1 MESMD
6 LNLNLDADLQ
16 HRLDLQPSNRNGNGN
31 ISAPHTTGS
40 RHGPGSISFA
50 SDSQFGIH
58 DSNGNGNVNFQI
70 SGPDVNII
78 AASSQSFLNSQDSIS
93 PAANQPDGV
102 EDGVDDAQM
111 QGQKKIK
118 APRLYHKKSRN
129 GCQRC
134 KARRVKCD
142 EMRPI
147 CNNCIRHRLSC
158 VYSKPP
164 PPPTTSPSQTI
175 KSNSSNPST
184 PERISVHT
192 LVKDLSSTSVSP
204 QMDLSIPLSPSQTY
218 SDDLP
223 ESSARRMLELRLLQT
238 YIIHTSPTFPS
249 CHNPETLNL
258 WSVVVP
264 KLAFASPNLLYA
276 MFAIASL
283 HLHVLSP
290 NDVEI
295 QGARQHYLSL
305 ALRHHQKGVASL
317 NPSTADAVMFT
328 SVLIL
333 NDAFSSLQV
342 RSMKPYKLPMHWLQ
356 MARGTASVFAVA
368 LSMIRHDPNAK
379 AMALLR
385 TKPALTKPEE
395 RINRPE
401 IHPLFNAI
409 LTYPSPHTSI
419 SPQIYPHPHTYIIYT
434 PTLNPDPSI
443 PPSHLTAYT
452 QTLSFLSTIHL
463 HITQHEHPMATA
475 RRFTAFGLQVPK
487 LFIDLVEERQP
498 RALVIFAYYFAM
510 ATCLVEGAG
519 PANSITLRMRNGE
532 DADLEKSFWWLGDVV
547 RREVEGISAILPGG
561 WEGLMGWP
569 RRVAGLGELGLG
581 ELGFG

>member
-1 MESMD
+1 MD
-6 LNLNLDADLQ
+6 TDL
-16 HRLDLQPSNRNGNGN
+16 HVRLDRRSGDSRNGNFDAS
-31 ISAPHTTGS
+31 ISYTARSGVDS
-40 RHGPGSISFA
+40 RSISFA
-50 SDSQFGIH
+50 SDSNFVSGN
-58 DSNGNGNVNFQI
+58 DNAGFRASGADVRVSNQEL
-70 SGPDVNII
+70 S
-78 AASSQSFLNSQDSIS
+78 SSQSFRNSHDSLS
-93 PAANQPDGV
+93 PDANHPDV
-102 EDGVDDAQM
+102 EGGDDDQK
-111 QGQKKIK
+111 QGQKKVK

-142 EMRPI
+142 ETRPI
-147 CNNCIRHRLSC
+147 CNNCIRHRLGC
-158 VYSKPP
+158 VYTKPP
-164 PPPTTSPSQTI
+164 PPPPPAASSPQTI

-184 PERISVHT
+184 PEHNSIHA
-192 LVKDLSSTSVSP
+192 LAEDLSSASVSP
-204 QMDLSIPLSPSQTY
+204 QVDLSIPPAPSQAF

-290 NDVEI
+290 NDMEI
-295 QGARQHYLSL
+295 QRARQHYLSL

-317 NPSTADAVMFT
+317 NPSTADAVMFA
-328 SVLIL
+328 SILIL

-342 RSMKPYKLPMHWLQ
+342 RCMKPYTLPTHWLQ

-368 LSMIRHDPNAK
+368 LGLIRHDPNAK

-395 RINRPE
+395 RLNRPE

-409 LTYPSPHTSI
+409 LTYPSPHISI
-419 SPQIYPHPHTYIIYT
+419 SPQTYSENGGY
-434 PTLNPDPSI
+434 DPSI
-443 PPSHLTAYT
+443 PPTHLTAYL
-452 QTLSFLSTIHL
+452 QTLSYLSSIHL
-463 HITQHEHPMATA
+463 NIMQHEHPMATA

-510 ATCLVEGAG
+510 ATCLVEGGG
-519 PANSITLRMRNGE
+519 PSDSITLQMRNGE
-532 DADLEKSFWWLGDVV
+532 DLDLGKTFWWMGAMV
-547 RREVEGISAILPGG
+547 RREIGGISGILPGG
-561 WEGLMGWP
+561 WEGLMSWP
-569 RRVAGLGELGLG
+569 RRVAGLE
-581 ELGFG
+581 

>member
-1 MESMD
+1 M
-6 LNLNLDADLQ
+6 DADL
-16 HRLDLQPSNRNGNGN
+16 HVRLDRRSEDGRNGNFDAS
-31 ISAPHTTGS
+31 ISHAAREGIDA
-40 RHGPGSISFA
+40 RSISFA
-50 SDSQFGIH
+50 SDSHFVH
-58 DSNGNGNVNFQI
+58 GNDNASFRA
-70 SGPDVNII
+70 SRPDVQVLNQELS
-78 AASSQSFLNSQDSIS
+78 SSQSFRNAHDSLS
-93 PAANQPDGV
+93 PDANHPDGEG
-102 EDGVDDAQM
+102 EDDDQK
-111 QGQKKIK
+111 QGQKKVK

-142 EMRPI
+142 ETRPI
-147 CNNCIRHRLSC
+147 CNNCVRHRLGC

-164 PPPTTSPSQTI
+164 PPPPPAASSPQTI

-184 PERISVHT
+184 PEHNSIHA
-192 LVKDLSSTSVSP
+192 LAEDLSSASVSP
-204 QMDLSIPLSPSQTY
+204 QVDLSIPPAPSQAF

-290 NDVEI
+290 NDMEI
-295 QGARQHYLSL
+295 QRARQHYLSL

-317 NPSTADAVMFT
+317 NPSTADAVMFA
-328 SVLIL
+328 SILIL

-342 RSMKPYKLPMHWLQ
+342 RCMKPYTLPTHWLQ

-368 LSMIRHDPNAK
+368 LGLIRHDPNAK

-395 RINRPE
+395 RLNRPE

-409 LTYPSPHTSI
+409 LAYPSPHISI
-419 SPQIYPHPHTYIIYT
+419 SPQSYSENGGY
-434 PTLNPDPSI
+434 DP
-443 PPSHLTAYT
+443 
-452 QTLSFLSTIHL
+452 QFL
-463 HITQHEHPMATA
+463 
-475 RRFTAFGLQVPK
+475 
-487 LFIDLVEERQP
+487 P
-498 RALVIFAYYFAM
+498 R
-510 ATCLVEGAG
+510 T
-519 PANSITLRMRNGE
+519 
-532 DADLEKSFWWLGDVV
+532 
-547 RREVEGISAILPGG
+547 
-561 WEGLMGWP
+561 
-569 RRVAGLGELGLG
+569 
-581 ELGFG
+581 

>member
-1 MESMD
+1 MD
-6 LNLNLDADLQ
+6 TDL
-16 HRLDLQPSNRNGNGN
+16 HVRLDRRSGHSRSGNFDAS
-31 ISAPHTTGS
+31 ISHTARS
-40 RHGPGSISFA
+40 RIDSRSISFA
-50 SDSQFGIH
+50 SDSHFV
-58 DSNGNGNVNFQI
+58 NGNDNAGFRA
-70 SGPDVNII
+70 SGPDVRISNQELS
-78 AASSQSFLNSQDSIS
+78 SSQSFRNSQDSLS
-93 PAANQPDGV
+93 PDANHPDVEGGMMIRSRDRRKLKLQDCIIRNRGTGV
-102 EDGVDDAQM
+102 KD
-111 QGQKKIK
+111 
-118 APRLYHKKSRN
+118 
-129 GCQRC
+129 
-134 KARRVKCD
+134 CD
-142 EMRPI
+142 ETRPI
-147 CNNCIRHRLSC
+147 CNNCIRHRLGC
-158 VYSKPP
+158 VYTKPP
-164 PPPTTSPSQTI
+164 PPLPPAASSPQTI

-184 PERISVHT
+184 PEHISIHA
-192 LVKDLSSTSVSP
+192 LAEDLSSASVSP
-204 QMDLSIPLSPSQTY
+204 QVDLSIPPAPSQAF

-290 NDVEI
+290 SDMEI
-295 QGARQHYLSL
+295 QRARQHYLSL

-317 NPSTADAVMFT
+317 NPSTADAVMFA
-328 SVLIL
+328 SILIL

-342 RSMKPYKLPMHWLQ
+342 RCMKPYTLPTHWLQ

-368 LSMIRHDPNAK
+368 LGLIRHDPNAK

-395 RINRPE
+395 RLNRPE

-409 LTYPSPHTSI
+409 LTYPSPHISI
-419 SPQIYPHPHTYIIYT
+419 SPQNYSENGGY
-434 PTLNPDPSI
+434 DPSI
-443 PPSHLTAYT
+443 PPTHLTAYL
-452 QTLSFLSTIHL
+452 QTLSYLSSIHL
-463 HITQHEHPMATA
+463 NIMQHEHPMATA

-510 ATCLVEGAG
+510 ATCLVEGGG
-519 PANSITLRMRNGE
+519 PSDSITLQMKNGE
-532 DADLEKSFWWLGDVV
+532 DLNLGKTFWWMGAMV
-547 RREVEGISAILPGG
+547 RREIGGISGILPGG
-561 WEGLMGWP
+561 WEGLMSWP
-569 RRVAGLGELGLG
+569 RRVAGLE
-581 ELGFG
+581 

>member
-1 MESMD
+1 MD
-6 LNLNLDADLQ
+6 TDL
-16 HRLDLQPSNRNGNGN
+16 HVRFDRRSGDGRNGNFDAS
-31 ISAPHTTGS
+31 ISHTARSGIDS
-40 RHGPGSISFA
+40 RSISFA
-50 SDSQFGIH
+50 SDSHFV
-58 DSNGNGNVNFQI
+58 SGNDNAGFRA
-70 SGPDVNII
+70 SGPDARISNQELS
-78 AASSQSFLNSQDSIS
+78 SSQSFRNSHDSLS
-93 PAANQPDGV
+93 PDANHPDG
-102 EDGVDDAQM
+102 EGGDDDQK

-142 EMRPI
+142 ETRPI
-147 CNNCIRHRLSC
+147 CNNCIRHRLGC
-158 VYSKPP
+158 VYTKPP
-164 PPPTTSPSQTI
+164 PPLPPAASSPQTI

-184 PERISVHT
+184 PEHISVHA
-192 LVKDLSSTSVSP
+192 LAEDFSSASVSP
-204 QMDLSIPLSPSQTY
+204 QVDLSIPPAPSQAF

-264 KLAFASPNLLYA
+264 KLAFESPNLLYA

-290 NDVEI
+290 NDMEI
-295 QGARQHYLSL
+295 QRARQHYLSL

-317 NPSTADAVMFT
+317 NPSTADAVMFA
-328 SVLIL
+328 SILIL

-342 RSMKPYKLPMHWLQ
+342 RCMKPYTLPTHWLQ

-368 LSMIRHDPNAK
+368 LGLIRHDPNAK

-395 RINRPE
+395 QLNRPE
-401 IHPLFNAI
+401 IHPLFSAI
-409 LTYPSPHTSI
+409 LTYPSPHISI
-419 SPQIYPHPHTYIIYT
+419 SPQNYSENGGY
-434 PTLNPDPSI
+434 DPSI
-443 PPSHLTAYT
+443 PPTHLTAYL
-452 QTLSFLSTIHL
+452 QTLSYLSSIHL
-463 HITQHEHPMATA
+463 NIMQHEHPMATA

-510 ATCLVEGAG
+510 ATCLVEGGG
-519 PANSITLRMRNGE
+519 PSDRITLQMRNGE
-532 DADLEKSFWWLGDVV
+532 DLDLGKTFWWMGAMV
-547 RREVEGISAILPGG
+547 RREIGGISGILPGG
-561 WEGLMGWP
+561 WEGLMSWP
-569 RRVAGLGELGLG
+569 RRVAGLE
-581 ELGFG
+581 

>member
-1 MESMD
+1 M
-6 LNLNLDADLQ
+6 DADL
-16 HRLDLQPSNRNGNGN
+16 HVRLDRRSEDGRNGNFDAS
-31 ISAPHTTGS
+31 ISHAAREGIDA
-40 RHGPGSISFA
+40 RSISFA
-50 SDSQFGIH
+50 SDSHFVH
-58 DSNGNGNVNFQI
+58 GNDNASFRV
-70 SGPDVNII
+70 SRPDVQVLNQELS
-78 AASSQSFLNSQDSIS
+78 SSQSFRNAHDSLS
-93 PAANQPDGV
+93 PDANHPDGEG
-102 EDGVDDAQM
+102 EDDEQK
-111 QGQKKIK
+111 QGQKKVK

-142 EMRPI
+142 ETRPI
-147 CNNCIRHRLSC
+147 CNNCVRHRLGC

-164 PPPTTSPSQTI
+164 PPPPPAASSPQTI

-184 PERISVHT
+184 PEHNSIHA
-192 LVKDLSSTSVSP
+192 LAEDLSSASVSP
-204 QMDLSIPLSPSQTY
+204 QVDLSIPPAPSQAF

-290 NDVEI
+290 NDMEI
-295 QGARQHYLSL
+295 QRARQHYLSL

-317 NPSTADAVMFT
+317 NPSTADAVMFA
-328 SVLIL
+328 SILIL

-342 RSMKPYKLPMHWLQ
+342 RCMKPYTLPTHWLQ

-368 LSMIRHDPNAK
+368 LGLIRHDPNAK

-395 RINRPE
+395 RLNRPE

-409 LTYPSPHTSI
+409 LAYPSPHISI
-419 SPQIYPHPHTYIIYT
+419 SPQSYSENGGY
-434 PTLNPDPSI
+434 DPSI
-443 PPSHLTAYT
+443 PPTHLTAYL
-452 QTLSFLSTIHL
+452 QTLSYLSSIHL
-463 HITQHEHPMATA
+463 NIMQREHPMATA

-510 ATCLVEGAG
+510 ATCLVEGGG
-519 PANSITLRMRNGE
+519 PSDRITLQMKNGE
-532 DADLEKSFWWLGDVV
+532 DLDLGKTFWWMGSMV
-547 RREVEGISAILPGG
+547 RREIGGISGILPGG
-561 WEGLMGWP
+561 WEGLMSWP
-569 RRVAGLGELGLG
+569 RRVAGLE
-581 ELGFG
+581 

>member
-1 MESMD
+1 MD
-6 LNLNLDADLQ
+6 TDL
-16 HRLDLQPSNRNGNGN
+16 HVRLDRRSGDSRNGNFDAS
-31 ISAPHTTGS
+31 ISYTARSGIDS
-40 RHGPGSISFA
+40 RSISFA
-50 SDSQFGIH
+50 SG
-58 DSNGNGNVNFQI
+58 SNFVSGNDNAGFRA
-70 SGPDVNII
+70 SGPDVRVSNQELS
-78 AASSQSFLNSQDSIS
+78 SSQSFRNSHDSLS
-93 PAANQPDGV
+93 PDANHLDV
-102 EDGVDDAQM
+102 EGGDDDQK
-111 QGQKKIK
+111 QGQKKAK

-142 EMRPI
+142 ETRPI
-147 CNNCIRHRLSC
+147 CNNCVRHRLGC
-158 VYSKPP
+158 VYTKPP
-164 PPPTTSPSQTI
+164 PPPPPAASSPQTI

-184 PERISVHT
+184 PEHNSVHA
-192 LVKDLSSTSVSP
+192 LAEDLSSASVSP
-204 QMDLSIPLSPSQTY
+204 QVDLSIPPAPSQAF

-290 NDVEI
+290 NDMEI
-295 QGARQHYLSL
+295 QRARQHYLSL
-305 ALRHHQKGVASL
+305 ALRHHQKGVANL
-317 NPSTADAVMFT
+317 NPSTADAAMFA

-342 RSMKPYKLPMHWLQ
+342 RCMKPYTLPTHWLQ

-368 LSMIRHDPNAK
+368 LGLIRHDPNAK

-395 RINRPE
+395 RLNRPE

-409 LTYPSPHTSI
+409 LTYLSPHTST
-419 SPQIYPHPHTYIIYT
+419 SPQIYSENGGY
-434 PTLNPDPSI
+434 DPSI
-443 PPSHLTAYT
+443 PPTHLTAYL
-452 QTLSFLSTIHL
+452 QTLSYLSSIHL
-463 HITQHEHPMATA
+463 NIMQHEHPMATA

-510 ATCLVEGAG
+510 ATCLVEGGG
-519 PANSITLRMRNGE
+519 PSDSITLQMRNGE
-532 DADLEKSFWWLGDVV
+532 DLDLGKTFWWMGAMV
-547 RREVEGISAILPGG
+547 RREIGGISGILPGG
-561 WEGLMGWP
+561 WEGLMSWP
-569 RRVAGLGELGLG
+569 RMVAGLE
-581 ELGFG
+581 